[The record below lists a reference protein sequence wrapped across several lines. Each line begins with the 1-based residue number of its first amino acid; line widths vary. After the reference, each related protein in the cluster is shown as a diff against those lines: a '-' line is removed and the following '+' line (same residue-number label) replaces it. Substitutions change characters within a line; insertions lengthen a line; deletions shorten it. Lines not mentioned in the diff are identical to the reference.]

1 MNGRRS
7 RLVVGSLLIYIST
20 ALGVGPL
27 HPADPPLPPLS
38 DAAVKKQK
46 WVAKEM
52 LEAYDKVGNH
62 DPKWDEP
69 ARLALR
75 LSVDMW
81 GAPRAREGGNWV
93 QFQAAQRAI
102 DAGCDD
108 PMVLY
113 VYARTFVNF
122 GHDPEKCRRL
132 HNRAADALRGSHYS
146 GFYKSLSQ
154 FRAAQ
159 LQIQLANE
167 HGRAMGK
174 YDMDE
179 LNAGTA
185 RLSLGIGMMSQL
197 SREINVPVGEW
208 IDLGGEVLSEA
219 MIQGGGRTIAVEWAL
234 PEIAKRA
241 PKLATLVIKGHLY
254 TKWAWDARGTDFAGK
269 VTDNGWKLMKERLE
283 VAHAALEEAWQL
295 DPTCVEIPIQMI
307 TVELGQGQGRDRME
321 MWFKRAM
328 EIDPDSQEACRAK
341 LYYLE
346 PKWYGTPRDCIA
358 FGRECLKTGRF
369 NSNVPWTLERA
380 HAALSHYTHGG
391 YDHESDPSYYSRPGV
406 WADLKQVFDGYLAAD
421 KDLNPNYLRNQYAR
435 YACLA
440 EAWDDAAKMFPLIGE
455 QVDPRV
461 WKAEGFQAARKAA
474 LANAAAH

>member
-1 MNGRRS
+1 MNGRRCQ
-7 RLVVGSLLIYIST
+7 LVVGSLLIYIST

-27 HPADPPLPPLS
+27 HPADPPLPALS

-52 LEAYDKVGNH
+52 LEAYDKVGHH
-62 DPKWDEP
+62 DARWDEP

-81 GAPRAREGGNWV
+81 GAPRSREGGNWM

-122 GHDPEKCRRL
+122 GGDRGKCREL
-132 HNRAADALRGSHYS
+132 HTRAADRLRGSRYS
-146 GFYKSLSQ
+146 AYYKALSQ

-159 LQIQLANE
+159 FQIELVNE
-167 HGRAMGK
+167 HARAARK
-174 YDMDE
+174 YDPAE
-179 LNAGTA
+179 FNAAVG
-185 RLSLGIGMMSQL
+185 RISLAVGLMGGL
-197 SREINVPVGEW
+197 SREVDVPVGQW
-208 IDLGGEVLSEA
+208 IDFGEVIEET
-219 MIQGGGRTIAVEWAL
+219 MIFGGGLKQGIELTL
-234 PEIAKRA
+234 PEIEKHA
-241 PKLATLVIKGHLY
+241 PKVATLVMKGHLY
-254 TKWAWDARGTDFAGK
+254 TRYAWEARGSDFAGK

-283 VAHAALEEAWQL
+283 VAQAALEEAWQL
-295 DPTCVEIPIQMI
+295 DPTCIEIPIQMI

-391 YDHESDPSYYSRPGV
+391 YDSDSDPAYYSRPGV

-421 KDLNPNYLRNQYAR
+421 KDLNPNYLRNQYAH

-440 EAWDDAAKMFPLIGE
+440 EAWDDAAKMFPLIGDR
-455 QVDPRV
+455 VDPRV
-461 WKAEGFQAARKAA
+461 WTSDEFQAARKAA
-474 LANAAAH
+474 LANVAAH